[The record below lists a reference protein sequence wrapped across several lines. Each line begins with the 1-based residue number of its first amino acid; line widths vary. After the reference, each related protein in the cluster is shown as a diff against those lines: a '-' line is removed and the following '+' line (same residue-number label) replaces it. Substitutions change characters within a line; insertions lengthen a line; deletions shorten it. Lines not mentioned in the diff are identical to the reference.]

1 MAMDHQLE
9 HVNNCMPHSAAVGR
23 TDLTVNG
30 PTPLGSCKGAA
41 SSPGRSTAVVAA
53 AGAAVLSAERAVTGA
68 APATAGA
75 VAAAADS
82 LSCSLQGLELKT
94 GGNIN
99 HKKMWHLDLNVIN

>member
-9 HVNNCMPHSAAVGR
+9 LVSNCMPHSAAVGR

-41 SSPGRSTAVVAA
+41 SSPGRSTAFVAA

-82 LSCSLQGLELKT
+82 LSLPGLELKT
-94 GGNIN
+94 GGGIN
-99 HKKMWHLDLNVIN
+99 HKKMWHLN